1 MKTVILV
8 AAFVSSNAM
17 AIDFDSEWS
26 KFDSDFARM
35 KGVAVAKYQ
44 PSKPVVNK
52 VDDEV
57 MSDVPQYNPRS
68 KSVVLPE
75 KPSADN
81 VLEQVDPKSPER
93 LGHKLED
100 EAMRK
105 HVQNLYKKPD
115 TVVYSINLTE

>member
-1 MKTVILV
+1 MKPVIIL
-8 AAFVSSNAM
+8 ASLIATNAM

-35 KGVAVAKYQ
+35 KGVTVAKYQ

-57 MSDVPQYNPRS
+57 MTDVPMYNPRS
-68 KSVVLPE
+68 KNEALPE

-81 VLEQVDPKSPER
+81 VLEQVDPKSSER

-105 HVQNLYKKPD
+105 HVQNLYKKPN